1 MSDQPYSYAFL
12 RYRRNPEAGEFAN
25 IGVALWA
32 PDSRFL
38 GFQGSRRFS
47 RLTHFFGDLDK
58 DGYRLL
64 VAHAERRF
72 DLLNERMQTD
82 SLGLEPLP
90 ASVRELALQVFPE
103 DEGSIF
109 WSSARGGV
117 CENPN
122 AELSA
127 LYSEF
132 IGRFNDPTEH
142 SRRDDDEVFR
152 QTFRPVFADAAIA
165 PLITEHRI
173 EAPLLSHVF
182 KTAWKNGVWHVYET
196 LSFDLLKSEDI
207 EAKASK
213 WLGRSINLKKSPENP
228 RLHFLLGKPSLD
240 RNRSAYGKAKDILA
254 GAEVALIEED
264 AVEDFQND
272 LRSATSKLAEAD

>member
-12 RYRRNPEAGEFAN
+12 RYRQNTEAGEFAN

-32 PDSRFL
+32 PESRFL

-72 DLLNERMQTD
+72 DLLNEHLQAD
-82 SLGLEPLP
+82 SLRLEPLP
-90 ASVRELALQVFPE
+90 ESVRELALQVVPE
-103 DEGSIF
+103 DEGSVF

-122 AELSA
+122 AELA
-127 LYSEF
+127 GIYSEF
-132 IGRFNDPTEH
+132 IGRFNDAQEH
-142 SRRDDDEVFR
+142 SRRDDGQVFR
-152 QTFRPVFADAAIA
+152 ETFRPVFADTAIA
-165 PLITEHRI
+165 PVITEHRI

-182 KTAWKNGVWHVYET
+182 KTAWKNGVWNVYET

-228 RLHFLLGKPSLD
+228 RLHFLLGRPSLE
-240 RNRSAYGKAKDILA
+240 RNRLAYGKAKDILA
-254 GAEVALIEED
+254 GADVDLIEED
-264 AVEDFQND
+264 AVVDFQNA
-272 LRSATSKLAEAD
+272 LRKEVHKLAG